1 MSTSPLE
8 FDSIIIPLVDGY
20 TILDIGCGGGKW
32 GFLLRLYWWCT
43 EKGKEESDYRKRKID
58 PQAER
63 LDGFDIF
70 LPHLKKLKSR
80 KIYDNLI
87 YGDAC
92 TLPFKDN
99 SFDVCIASEVLEHL
113 EKDIGIKFL
122 KEAERV
128 SKKSVILTTP
138 KYPGKYGGVLTVDG
152 FNPFDQHVSQWTFK
166 ELKKRGYN
174 VFGVGFHILG
184 ISLLSPIAKKLFGI
198 NSLRQTISF
207 YLSPFSYK
215 FPTFAEYYVAKKTLK
230 DKEHEN
236 CYNR

>member
-1 MSTSPLE
+1 
-8 FDSIIIPLVDGY
+8 VDGY
-20 TILDIGCGGGKW
+20 RILDIGCGGGKW

-58 PQAER
+58 SQPKR
-63 LDGFDIF
+63 LDGIDIF
-70 LPHLKKLKSR
+70 LPHLKKLKDR

-92 TLPFKDN
+92 VLPFKDN

-113 EKDIGIKFL
+113 DKDIGIKFL
-122 KEAERV
+122 KEAERI

-152 FNPFDQHVSQWTFK
+152 FNLFDQHVSQWTLK
-166 ELKKRGYN
+166 ELEKNGYK

-184 ISLLSPIAKKLFGI
+184 NSLLSPIAKKLFGI
-198 NSLRQTISF
+198 DNFRQRISF
-207 YLSPFSYK
+207 YLSPLSYK
-215 FPTFAEYYVAKKTLK
+215 FPVFAEYFVAKKSFK
-230 DKEHEN
+230 KHEN